1 MFAVILQRD
10 TQVGIKQ
17 VAVIPT
23 PYGISFYEKR
33 TKGARG
39 VVGAWD
45 KVDVV
50 DTSGRAVGKPASVR
64 LTTGDF
70 TVLGNREWPKGILQ
84 KLCRE
89 VEYVNTPGGED
100 FVDQFN
106 EVLHR
111 ADSAQYLLSQYEGI
125 NDADNI
131 APVAIAPVIQ
141 VVHQPEPALV
151 THEAHHSAWSD
162 NTTYVY
168 QPDEQVVL
176 ARAPEVQVTAESEE
190 PSMFNSYTSIVA
202 PEHESDT
209 VLTVPDKQPYITR
222 KFDGLDETFIYDVAR
237 REQRNVLLTGD
248 AGTGKTSSARNYAA
262 ERGLPFVTIE
272 CTQQIT
278 DSVTQGRFV
287 PTGVGNS
294 TKWKYSQLA
303 TAIQRPSV
311 ILINELTR
319 MTPKAASLFLR
330 LLEERELLI
339 EPLNEV
345 IKVHPDVLFIADQNT
360 GLGYTGTTKQDAAL
374 VDRFADK
381 LEFHYDT
388 AIEAKFIP
396 SSSLLTFASSIREAS
411 DLNDEYTTPM
421 STRILKN
428 FVAQARSLN
437 FAFAVTSLLANFTKM
452 DGEREAVKMRFDA
465 DYEAIASEL
474 GVPVGSY
481 STN

>member
-10 TQVGIKQ
+10 TPVGIKQ

-23 PYGISFYEKR
+23 PWGISLYEKR

-50 DTSGRAVGKPASVR
+50 DLNGKAVGKPAAVR

-70 TVLGNREWPKGILQ
+70 TVIGNREWPKTILQ

-89 VEYVNTPGGED
+89 VEYVNTPGAED

-106 EVLHR
+106 EVVHQANNAPFMLG
-111 ADSAQYLLSQYEGI
+111 QYVGI
-125 NDADNI
+125 NSANNV

-141 VVHQPEPALV
+141 VVHQPEPVLV
-151 THEAHHSAWSD
+151 AHEALHSSFQEP
-162 NTTYVY
+162 TFVY
-168 QPDEQVVL
+168 QPDEQVVI
-176 ARAPEVQVTAESEE
+176 ARVPEQDTESEE
-190 PSMFNSYTSIVA
+190 TTMFNSYTSIVA

-396 SSSLLTFASSIREAS
+396 SPTLLTFASSIREAS
-411 DLNDEYTTPM
+411 DLNDEFTTPM

-428 FVAQARSLN
+428 FIAQARSLN